1 MSPVLSK
8 EGKSDGLWYKKIEYY
23 EKHEELASPAFFL
36 YEMKR
41 TQYICLIF
49 LFLVAPKKKK
59 KNTRLNSLLLNSSS
73 PALSVSPLSVPL
85 PG

>member
-8 EGKSDGLWYKKIEYY
+8 EGKSDGLRYKKMEYY

-49 LFLVAPKKKK
+49 LFLVTPKKKK
-59 KNTRLNSLLLNSSS
+59 RTRLNSLLLNSSS
-73 PALSVSPLSVPL
+73 PAPSVSPLSVPL